1 MTMRS
6 PRDDRSM
13 SRVPRARI
21 GRAARW
27 GFSLLEFE
35 VAIVL
40 FGIAVAG
47 MYPLAVMHSRGL
59 TSLEQRYAIQGNWYL
74 APSIDQWARKLGAPA
89 SLSQQDP
96 GALPTP
102 PNWIVDDDDV
112 VGYADVGGT
121 WTRESNSQALAGFDR
136 RHPAPPTE
144 SPTTP
149 ETDHAAWLFENV
161 TPGWYY
167 VEATWTAASDQAT
180 DAQYVFYDGAASL
193 NEAPLTDQT
202 IAPTGASYGGRPWQI
217 LATRYFRN
225 GSATVQLNGQATGYL
240 IADGVRLVPV
250 ENDVQILSLERSLG
264 GEAVT
269 AHVSINSPVP

>member
-1 MTMRS
+1 MCS
-6 PRDDRSM
+6 PRNDRSM
-13 SRVPRARI
+13 SRVPRVRI

-59 TSLEQRYAIQGNWYL
+59 ASLEKRYAIQGNWYL

-149 ETDHAAWLFENV
+149 DHAAWLFENV

-167 VEATWTAASDQAT
+167 VEATWTAASDQAA

-193 NEAPLTDQT
+193 DTVSANQQN
-202 IAPTGASYGGRPWQI
+202 APTGASYGSRSWQV
-217 LATRYFRN
+217 LATEYFRN
-225 GSATVQLNGQATGYL
+225 GSVIVRLNGQATGYL

-250 ENDVQILSLERSLG
+250 ENNVQILFLERSLG